1 MTLGFEILEFRDF
14 QIHEFKDWVSKNR
27 SRERELEVERDRE
40 RERERRFV
48 CYRKHTEYALKRYF
62 WYLVLRWTNRFGL
75 K

>member
-40 RERERRFV
+40 RSRERDVLFV
-48 CYRKHTEYALKRYF
+48 TGNIPSML
-62 WYLVLRWTNRFGL
+62 
-75 K
+75 